1 MQTLQLTRLFIFLGL
16 FLPGHAYADND
27 NNNDISADLTFVT
40 IPAGQFTMGTTDI
53 SEAIVDLPDPEAAV
67 IDDETPAHTVVFEQ
81 PFQLSKT
88 LVTQKLWLDVMGT
101 RPGPKS
107 HWQAEHWQQFPVV
120 GVSWFDAN
128 AFIKKL
134 NDNSSDTHYRLPT
147 EAEWEYAAR
156 AGSTGLRPFALLAMD
171 EYAWFIHNSN
181 DEIQAVAQLVPNAW
195 GLYDMYGNVWEW
207 VADWYSP
214 TAYKES
220 AKINPQGPTHGSKK
234 VRRGGSFHC
243 RPHLIRSAY
252 RAANSPELSYSVLG
266 FRLVADKKSRASR
279 D

>member
-1 MQTLQLTRLFIFLGL
+1 MQTHQLTRLFLLLGL
-16 FLPGHAYADND
+16 FLPVQAYADK
-27 NNNDISADLTFVT
+27 DISAELTFVT

-53 SEAIVDLPDPEAAV
+53 SAVIADLPDPKAAT

-81 PFQLSKT
+81 PFQLST
-88 LVTQKLWLDVMGT
+88 TPVTQKLWLKIMGT
-101 RPGPKS
+101 RPGPKF
-107 HWQAEHWQQFPVV
+107 HWQAEDWQQFPVV
-120 GVSWFDAN
+120 GVSWLDAN

-156 AGSTGLRPFALLAMD
+156 AGSTGLRPFSLLAMD

-181 DEIQAVAQLVPNAW
+181 DEIQAVAQLEPNAW

-220 AKINPQGPTHGSKK
+220 VKVNPQGPAHGSKK

-252 RAANSPELSYSVLG
+252 RAANSPALSYSVLG
-266 FRLVADKKSRASR
+266 FRLAADKKTRARR
-279 D
+279 DN